1 MEIIIFGNRDAASL
15 AHFYISNDTEHYVS
29 AFCMDS
35 AYIKEANFENKPV
48 IAFEDLDYHLGT
60 YFDKNSLLF
69 MPIYENELRAKKYQ
83 EAKNKGFKFLTYI
96 SSKATCWS
104 TDIGENCF
112 IMEDNT
118 IQPYSK
124 IGNNTILW
132 SGNHIGHHS
141 IIEDHVFV
149 SSHVVMSGHVKV
161 ESFSWLGVNSCIR
174 DAVTIRRGTI
184 VGMGAV
190 VIKNTEENSTVVGSP
205 AKRIK

>member
-29 AFCMDS
+29 AFCMDGE
-35 AYIKEANFENKPV
+35 YIKETNFESKPI
-48 IAFEDLDYHLGT
+48 IAFEDLDYHYYRDT
-60 YFDKNSLLF
+60 LLF
-69 MPIYENELRAKKYQ
+69 FPIYENELRLKKYQ
-83 EAKNKGFKFLTYI
+83 EAKKKGFKFFTYI

-104 TDIGENCF
+104 DDVGENTF

-118 IQPYSK
+118 IQPYVK
-124 IGNNTILW
+124 IGNNVIMW

-141 IIEDHVFV
+141 VIEDNTFL
-149 SSHVVMSGHVKV
+149 SSHVVVSGHVKV
-161 ESFSWLGVNSCIR
+161 ESFSWLGVNACVR
-174 DAVTIRRGTI
+174 DGVAIKRGTI

-190 VIKNTEENSTVVGSP
+190 VIKGTEENSTVVGNP